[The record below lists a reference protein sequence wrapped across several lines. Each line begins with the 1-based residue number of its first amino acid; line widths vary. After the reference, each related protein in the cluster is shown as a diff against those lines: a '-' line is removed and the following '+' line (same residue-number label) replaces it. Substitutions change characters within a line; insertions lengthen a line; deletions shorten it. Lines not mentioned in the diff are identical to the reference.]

1 MKLSKRGILKAI
13 DNKSIVIEP
22 FDYDNLNPNSYNV
35 TLHNELMV
43 YTDHVLDMKKENP
56 TKTIIIP
63 EEGCAGC
70 ISEAEDFYMANK
82 ERKDLFF
89 IFTNISSIK
98 SIKLRVG
105 KDVEDKENV
114 FLDIDNDFLS
124 EQFNENIYPIV
135 FDIRD
140 KDNIT
145 YSFLEPGID
154 LQIESPKE

>member
-1 MKLSKRGILKAI
+1 MKYITFILFSVI
-13 DNKSIVIEP
+13 SLFSCSLNKSYTGQVEAKLK
-22 FDYDNLNPNSYNV
+22 DLDNNPIGAYSFV
-35 TLHNELMV
+35 V
-43 YTDHVLDMKKENP
+43 
-56 TKTIIIP
+56 IIP

-105 KDVEDKENV
+105 KDVGDKENV